1 MAVLQ
6 PKTLHRGFV
15 ANTASTL
22 YTAPSGASSYA
33 IVKEMI
39 LCNTTGT
46 AVTVS
51 VYSIENGGSVADNRK
66 ILSAVSIDPGTTVVF
81 SMSSVLEN
89 AATLRAVASSASA
102 VTATVSGVEFS

>member
-6 PKTLHRGFV
+6 PKTLHRGFISNS
-15 ANTASTL
+15 AGTL
-22 YTAPSGASSYA
+22 YTAPSGSGLYA
-33 IVKEMI
+33 IVKELI
-39 LCNTTGT
+39 LCNTTGA

-66 ILSAVSIDPGTTVVF
+66 ILSAVSVDAGTTVVF
-81 SMSSVLEN
+81 GMSSVLEN
-89 AATLRAVASSASA
+89 AATLRAVASAASA